1 LIRAT
6 LALIRYLA
14 DMRFKVGRWLST
26 EDVQD
31 DTGPRVLYSL
41 STDSETTTT
50 ELEDDPD
57 LESAAELVDTTLF
70 RAYMFCRPQ
79 LVGPLVRRPNR
90 CVPSIVQEMLEQA
103 HVFLTFELPDIRNT
117 EISRSSYLAKGY
129 IDRH

>member
-1 LIRAT
+1 MIRAT

>member
-1 LIRAT
+1 
-6 LALIRYLA
+6 
-14 DMRFKVGRWLST
+14 MRFKIGRWLST

-31 DTGPRVLYSL
+31 DTESRVLFSL
-41 STDSETTTT
+41 SADSETTPT
-50 ELEDDPD
+50 ELEDDTD

-117 EISRSSYLAKGY
+117 EILRSSYLAKGC